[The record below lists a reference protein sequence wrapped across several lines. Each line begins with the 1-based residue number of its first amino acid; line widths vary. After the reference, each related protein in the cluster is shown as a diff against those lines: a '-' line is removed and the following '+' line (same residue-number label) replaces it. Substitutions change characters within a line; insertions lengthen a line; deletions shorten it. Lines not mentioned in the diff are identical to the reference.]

1 MKIIENNYLYY
12 MEIDN
17 VACRYPISNFT
28 ETAGMV
34 EFILNKDIEI
44 PMVLNGA
51 GFFWAT
57 KQDEDGNPLYEKFL
71 YKVKKLSHSIEY
83 INED

>member
-1 MKIIENNYLYY
+1 MLNN
-12 MEIDN
+12 
-17 VACRYPISNFT
+17 
-28 ETAGMV
+28 
-34 EFILNKDIEI
+34 NKDIEI

-57 KQDEDGNPLYEKFL
+57 KQDEDGNPLYEKFP